1 MGNANLQIEHQ
12 VPGTFSSFMQSH
24 LCIISSTV
32 LPIRYALYY
41 TTFSE
46 TMNVTN
52 DLHFNEIAF
61 NLTDWDVTLE
71 HDSSCYSLILSNL
84 ASWTDK
90 SSILVH
96 EINTKGLLLTHLK
109 HLLKLQQN
117 EDEIDLAVSI
127 LITKTN

>member
-1 MGNANLQIEHQ
+1 MHYKLDCAADKVCIVLHHILRDNECDKM
-12 VPGTFSSFMQSH
+12 TF
-24 LCIISSTV
+24 
-32 LPIRYALYY
+32 
-41 TTFSE
+41 
-46 TMNVTN
+46 NK
-52 DLHFNEIAF
+52 IAF

-71 HDSSCYSLILSNL
+71 NDSSCYSLILSNL

-96 EINTKGLLLTHLK
+96 EINMKGLLLTHLK
-109 HLLKLQQN
+109 HLLKLQQK